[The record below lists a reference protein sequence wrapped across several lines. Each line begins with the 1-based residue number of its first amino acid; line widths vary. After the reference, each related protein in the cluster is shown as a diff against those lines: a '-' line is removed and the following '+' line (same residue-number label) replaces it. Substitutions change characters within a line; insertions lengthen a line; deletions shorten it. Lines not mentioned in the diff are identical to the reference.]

1 MSDGHARP
9 LKMKNRRPRHM
20 KHHPCPCPSPRKCW
34 KPQLWLLWIIWQSV
48 QLFFFFMFIL
58 FLYLFKLFNCTCFS
72 GGEFS
77 DCGHNVPYDE
87 RKVLNWKDNCHGH
100 KWVKHNVLIITL
112 SKSQPSY
119 WVGCWVFQNG
129 QNVLLQARY
138 WKNDAEKHLGCYWG
152 SMCSEKRSVD
162 TGSSLGRDGIRAP
175 FGANKTDTNTMIIVW
190 L

>member
-1 MSDGHARP
+1 MGLDRAP
-9 LKMKNRRPRHM
+9 IEF
-20 KHHPCPCPSPRKCW
+20 W
-34 KPQLWLLWIIWQSV
+34 KLVFLDPPSV
-48 QLFFFFMFIL
+48 QFFFLFIFIL

-77 DCGHNVPYDE
+77 DCGHNDVPYDE

-119 WVGCWVFQNG
+119 WVGCWVVQNG

-138 WKNDAEKHLGCYWG
+138 WKMMPKKHHGCYWG
-152 SMCSEKRSVD
+152 SMWSEKRAVD
-162 TGSSLGRDGIRAP
+162 TGSRLGRGGIRAP
-175 FGANKTDTNTMIIVW
+175 CGRGANKTDTNTMIIVW